1 MDRSGKGSV
10 FQVETNGAG
19 HRCFSI
25 DAHLRGTRRGEGLL
39 GPGFPPKEEEVSR
52 AIFTSKIK
60 ELLAAEKLG
69 RSNIDSNG
77 KSTVKRVR

>member
-39 GPGFPPKEEEVSR
+39 GPGFRVRFLPKRRRSVEQFSRAKSKNFWPPKS
-52 AIFTSKIK
+52 
-60 ELLAAEKLG
+60 LG
-69 RSNIDSNG
+69 GQILIRTASQL
-77 KSTVKRVR
+77 